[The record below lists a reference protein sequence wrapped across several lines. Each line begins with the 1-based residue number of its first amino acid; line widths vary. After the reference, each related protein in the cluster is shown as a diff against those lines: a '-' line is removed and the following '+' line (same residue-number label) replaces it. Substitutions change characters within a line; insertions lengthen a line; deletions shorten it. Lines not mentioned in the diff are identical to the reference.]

1 MPPSPPESC
10 CFLCLSLARDDRI
23 QKKYGDAQRK
33 LFKKLEDQFNSLVV
47 KNQNLAN
54 EIVSLKNENAQVR
67 ASNEALKAE
76 MTGIKKY
83 HSQLLAVNE
92 DMITNLRKIDKN
104 LGDKDA

>member
-1 MPPSPPESC
+1 M
-10 CFLCLSLARDDRI
+10 SLAE
-23 QKKYGDAQRK
+23 

-76 MTGIKKY
+76 MTGIKK
-83 HSQLLAVNE
+83 
-92 DMITNLRKIDKN
+92 
-104 LGDKDA
+104 

>member
-1 MPPSPPESC
+1 M
-10 CFLCLSLARDDRI
+10 SLAE
-23 QKKYGDAQRK
+23 
-33 LFKKLEDQFNSLVV
+33 LFKKLEDKFNSLVV

-104 LGDKDA
+104 LGDKDAWKENKKKNNK